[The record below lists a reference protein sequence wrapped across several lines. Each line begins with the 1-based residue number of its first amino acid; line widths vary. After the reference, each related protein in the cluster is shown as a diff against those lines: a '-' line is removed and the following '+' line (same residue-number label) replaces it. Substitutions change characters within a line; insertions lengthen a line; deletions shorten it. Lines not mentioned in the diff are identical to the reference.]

1 MPRWV
6 FPGTRRHL
14 PERWKAGKRHPY
26 PWQAGCI
33 CCSIFRQPFR
43 LQISLRYVNRL
54 ICPISRWHIH
64 FLWNCRNC
72 LLYRMNRWHP
82 TELCDSDEEIS
93 SFTLWCW
100 ERAGQIRRRWLSR
113 ICFGDARKK
122 NSAPWILPKGKN
134 QVSKSGNRR
143 HKAAEK
149 DDISYCFPF
158 LGYFYDSGKSLGCQ
172 GPEKITQRLWKNYK
186 NLQKTVDLI
195 FFCGIL
201 YLKKNRGKKKWSG
214 Q

>member
-14 PERWKAGKRHPY
+14 PERWKEGKRHPY
-26 PWQAGCI
+26 PWQIGCI

-93 SFTLWCW
+93 SFPLWCW

-122 NSAPWILPKGKN
+122 ILFPGFYWRERTKYQNLGIAVIK
-134 QVSKSGNRR
+134 RR
-143 HKAAEK
+143 KRMIYH
-149 DDISYCFPF
+149 IVF
-158 LGYFYDSGKSLGCQ
+158 LSWVFL
-172 GPEKITQRLWKNYK
+172 R
-186 NLQKTVDLI
+186 
-195 FFCGIL
+195 
-201 YLKKNRGKKKWSG
+201 
-214 Q
+214 